1 MSDFTARVRAKNGI
15 STVQISAKSKKEA
28 MSQASKLGHVI
39 NLKQTS
45 GYFSSLGAL
54 SPADRQIFFAR
65 MSSMLAS
72 RVGTSAA
79 LELMRTTF
87 TGKIQDV
94 SGQLLQYVQNGDDFS
109 DALAKVGAPDFPVA
123 TIALIQAGSRSGET
137 WRAIRDASEFE
148 YQLHNAKKS
157 ASKGMFSAIG
167 GFVFAGIM
175 TVVSTLYVGP
185 KIMSSDMIK
194 AANTAETPIDIGWLT
209 TAGNIIGIIIAV
221 MLGVGVLMTL
231 FSTLGRRLFPVT
243 ADNVILK
250 IPFYKDLVL
259 ARNNFV
265 VLYGLGLLLR
275 SGVRTEEALRLS
287 AENAPRG
294 ALRSDL
300 SNASQAVKTGRPWP
314 PCLRTL
320 HPTDRAALLS
330 AVDREQIAGTFNT
343 LANQYRELYAM
354 RLASFVPAINV
365 LAALFLSASGGI
377 LFGQSILP
385 MLMASKNMM

>member
-1 MSDFTARVRAKNGI
+1 MADFTARVRAKNGI

-54 SPADRQIFFAR
+54 SAADRQIFFAR

-94 SGQLLQYVQNGDDFS
+94 SGQLLQYVQNGEDFS

-123 TIALIQAGSRSGET
+123 TVALIQAGSRSGET
-137 WRAIRDASEFE
+137 WRAIRDAAEFE

-167 GFVFAGIM
+167 GFVFAGVM

-185 KIMSSDMIK
+185 KIMESDMIK

-209 TAGNIIGIIIAV
+209 TAGNIIGITIAA
-221 MLGVGVLMTL
+221 MLTIGILMTL
-231 FSTLGRRLFPVT
+231 FSTVGRRLFPVT

-287 AENAPRG
+287 AESAPRG

-300 SNASQAVKTGRPWP
+300 TNASMAVKTGRPWP

>member
-1 MSDFTARVRAKNGI
+1 MADFTARVRAKNGI
-15 STVQISAKSKKEA
+15 STVQISAKTKREA

-39 NLKQTS
+39 TLKQTS

-54 SPADRQIFFAR
+54 SAADRQIFFAR

-94 SGQLLQYVQNGDDFS
+94 SGQLLQYVQSGDDFS
-109 DALAKVGAPDFPVA
+109 DALGKVGAPDFPVA
-123 TIALIQAGSRSGET
+123 TVALIQAGSRSGET
-137 WRAIRDASEFE
+137 WRAIRDAAEFE
-148 YQLHNAKKS
+148 YQLHNAKKT
-157 ASKGMFSAIG
+157 ASKGLFSAIG
-167 GFVFAGIM
+167 GFVFAGVL

-185 KIMSSDMIK
+185 KIMESDMIK

-209 TAGNIIGIIIAV
+209 TAGNVMGIIIAT
-221 MLGVGVLMTL
+221 MLTVGILMTL
-231 FSTLGRRLFPVT
+231 FSTIGRRLFPVT

-287 AENAPRG
+287 AESAPRG

-300 SNASQAVKTGRPWP
+300 SNASQAVRTGRPWP

>member
-1 MSDFTARVRAKNGI
+1 MADFIVKVRAKNGVK
-15 STVQISAKSKKEA
+15 TLQISAKSRSEA
-28 MSQASKLGHVI
+28 VSQAVKLGHVI
-39 NLKQTS
+39 NVKQSS
-45 GYFSSLGAL
+45 GMFSSMGAL
-54 SPADRQIFFAR
+54 SPGDRQIFFSR

-72 RVGTSAA
+72 KVGTSAA
-79 LELMRTTF
+79 LELLRTTF
-87 TGKIQDV
+87 PGKIQDV
-94 SGQLLQYVQNGDDFS
+94 SGRLLQYVEGGLDFA
-109 DALAKVGAPDFPVA
+109 DALARVGAPDFPVA
-123 TIALIQAGSRSGET
+123 TVALIQAGSRSGET
-137 WRAIRDASEFE
+137 WRAIRDAADFE

-157 ASKGMFSAIG
+157 ASKGLFSAIG

-194 AANTAETPIDIGWLT
+194 AANTAENPIDIGWLT
-209 TAGNIIGIIIAV
+209 TVGNGMGIIIALI
-221 MLGVGVLMTL
+221 LGIGIALTL
-231 FSTLGRRLFPVT
+231 FSSIGRRLFPVT

-250 IPFYKDLVL
+250 IPYYKDLVL

-287 AENAPRG
+287 GESAPRG

-300 SNASQAVKTGRPWP
+300 MAATQAVKTGRPWP
-314 PCLRTL
+314 SCLRTL
-320 HPTDRAALLS
+320 HPTDRAALMC

-343 LANQYRELYAM
+343 LATQYRELYAM

>member
-1 MSDFTARVRAKNGI
+1 MPDYTARIRAKNGVRTI
-15 STVQISAKSKKEA
+15 QISAKTRSEA
-28 MSQASKLGHVI
+28 VAQAGKLGHLI

-45 GYFSSLGAL
+45 GYFSAMGAL
-54 SPADRQIFFAR
+54 SPDDRQIFFSR

-72 RVGTSAA
+72 KVGTSAA

-94 SGQLLQYVQNGDDFS
+94 SGRLLQYVESGDDFS

-137 WRAIRDASEFE
+137 WRAIRDAADFE

-157 ASKGMFSAIG
+157 ASKGLFSAIG
-167 GFVFAGIM
+167 GFIFAGIM

-185 KIMSSDMIK
+185 KIMDSDMIK
-194 AANTAETPIDIGWLT
+194 AANTAENPIDIGWLT
-209 TAGNIIGIIIAV
+209 TAGNVIGILIGV
-221 MLGVGVLMTL
+221 MLGIGIFMTL
-231 FSTLGRRLFPVT
+231 FSSIGRRLFPVT
-243 ADNVILK
+243 ADNIILK
-250 IPFYKDLVL
+250 IPYYKDLVL

-287 AENAPRG
+287 GESAPRG

-300 SNASQAVKTGRPWP
+300 LAATQAVKTGRPWP
-314 PCLRTL
+314 SCLRTL
-320 HPTDRAALLS
+320 HPTDRAALMC

-343 LANQYRELYAM
+343 LATQYRELYAM

-365 LAALFLSASGGI
+365 IAALFLSASGGI

-385 MLMASKNMM
+385 MLMASQNLM

>member
-1 MSDFTARVRAKNGI
+1 
-15 STVQISAKSKKEA
+15 
-28 MSQASKLGHVI
+28 
-39 NLKQTS
+39 
-45 GYFSSLGAL
+45 
-54 SPADRQIFFAR
+54 
-65 MSSMLAS
+65 
-72 RVGTSAA
+72 
-79 LELMRTTF
+79 MRTTF

-94 SGQLLQYVQNGDDFS
+94 SGQLLGYVQNGDDFS
-109 DALAKVGAPDFPVA
+109 DALAKIGAPDFPVA

-221 MLGVGVLMTL
+221 MLAVGILMTM

-265 VLYGLGLLLR
+265 VLYGLGLLLG

-287 AENAPRG
+287 AESAPRG

-300 SNASQAVKTGRPWP
+300 ANASMAVKTGRPWP

-343 LANQYRELYAM
+343 LANQYRELYAL